1 MEKQNQEEILDEQL
15 EETADSNLEAV
26 QEETE
31 EAAEATEEVD
41 EIAKL
46 KKQIEEKEAALQNY
60 INQMQRL
67 QADFANYKKRIEK
80 EKSEIYLYANEKLAE
95 ELLGTMDNLE
105 RALEAASEE
114 QGTGLFQGIELV
126 LKQLKELLKRNG
138 VEEIEALNQPFDMNL
153 HHAVAQEEAEAE
165 ANTIIEVFQKGY
177 KIHQKVLRPAMV
189 KVAK

>member
-46 KKQIEEKEAALQNY
+46 KKQIEEKEAALQDY

>member
-46 KKQIEEKEAALQNY
+46 KKQIEEKEAALQDY

-114 QGTGLFQGIELV
+114 QETGLFQGIELV

>member
-1 MEKQNQEEILDEQL
+1 MEKEKKEEMLEDQL
-15 EETADSNLEAV
+15 EETADSNLEAQ
-26 QEETE
+26 QEEAK
-31 EAAEATEEVD
+31 AAEEVD
-41 EIAKL
+41 EIAQL
-46 KKQIEEKEAALQNY
+46 EKQIQEKEAALQDY

-67 QADFANYKKRIEK
+67 QADFANYKKRVEK
-80 EKSEIYLYANEKLAE
+80 EKSEIYLYANEKLAQ

-105 RALEAASEE
+105 RALEASEDE
-114 QGTGLFQGIELV
+114 KKSGLYQGIELV

-153 HHAVAQEEAEAE
+153 HHAVAQVEAEAD
-165 ANTIIEVFQKGY
+165 ANTVIEIFQKGY